1 MILSTN
7 YCYLHCIF
15 LIHILP
21 SGITSFLKL
30 DCIRKSTVHIKL
42 RTHFPHQSL
51 CFLCLISFASL
62 AKKGMQPYHFK
73 TRATKTFEES
83 LSNTPC
89 ISLSCT
95 LSLILR
101 HTVRISIT
109 HSLGI
114 WWNGKQEGKV
124 TPCLLCLL
132 LLSFQKTGMASLL
145 PRDSEHVNG
154 CIPYIKMQLE
164 TFFFFFFLLTIACE
178 TSELFLPF
186 IIIFGHY
193 LNILINVRNRS
204 CDSALAVARKKC
216 SAAELQS
223 GLKCLFMYLHEE
235 RRPDRFFLSIW
246 LPVSL
251 LIWTE
256 AFCIWLPL
264 ACFISLLHCPVL

>member
-1 MILSTN
+1 MHFIVLYIISDTQAYSENQHYTLSGDMVKWKARRKGHP
-7 YCYLHCIF
+7 LPA
-15 LIHILP
+15 LP
-21 SGITSFLKL
+21 SATQLSENWHGFPASTRLWTCQWMYSLHKNTAWDFL
-30 DCIRKSTVHIKL
+30 
-42 RTHFPHQSL
+42 
-51 CFLCLISFASL
+51 
-62 AKKGMQPYHFK
+62 
-73 TRATKTFEES
+73 
-83 LSNTPC
+83 
-89 ISLSCT
+89 
-95 LSLILR
+95 
-101 HTVRISIT
+101 
-109 HSLGI
+109 
-114 WWNGKQEGKV
+114 
-124 TPCLLCLL
+124 
-132 LLSFQKTGMASLL
+132 
-145 PRDSEHVNG
+145 
-154 CIPYIKMQLE
+154 
-164 TFFFFFFLLTIACE
+164 FFFFLLTIVCE
-178 TSELFLPF
+178 TSELLLPF